1 MPVQTARL
9 TLADWTAA
17 MMNVNTNRRRNLGY
31 FFDESVR
38 RLPDKVAIIDLFGGR
53 ERTSTYRQLDERMNR
68 VASMLARLGVKPG
81 ERVAMLIGNR
91 LEFIEFFFGAMR
103 AGAIPLLLN
112 TRLAANTLEQIIN
125 DAGCALAIVDPSCNR
140 DAVAIAG
147 RVRVRHRMLL
157 DQSQQGLLAFEEE
170 MTKPAA
176 PVEPPPIAD
185 NAQAFQPYTSGSTG
199 RPKGAIMTH
208 HGMLWYVAYNQR
220 YWPSAENSR
229 GLIAL
234 PLFHKNALRGTVK
247 PMLYAGGSFVLM
259 PGYEPRGYLDG
270 LAKYRCTYS
279 RGVAAVFTLFLQHRD
294 YLQSLD
300 LSNLR
305 SMTIGSAVVTPELL
319 DLVKRAL
326 PHIKVEESYGLTE
339 GGSPLRPP
347 IDGRPV
353 PRGSPGVPAPE
364 IELKLIDADGNE
376 TDEEGELVIRCPYVC
391 LGYYNEPEITRA
403 KLNDGWLRTG
413 DVFHKDKDGFFY
425 FRSRVDD
432 MFSCGGENVYPK
444 EVENLLFTH
453 SDVVN
458 AVVAPVPYQVK
469 GYAPAAMV
477 VVREGSTVTSEDL
490 KAYCLEKGPAYS
502 HPRFIDIVSALPLN
516 GAGKVD
522 RGIIQAR
529 LTVAHGVTNATATGA
544 KA

>member
-1 MPVQTARL
+1 MNPQTH
-9 TLADWTAA
+9 
-17 MMNVNTNRRRNLGY
+17 RRRNLGY

-53 ERTSTYRQLDERMNR
+53 ERRSTYRQLDERMDG
-68 VASMLARLGVKPG
+68 VASMLARLGVRPG

-112 TRLAANTLEQIIN
+112 TRLAAGTLEQLIT
-125 DAGCALAIVDPSCNR
+125 DAGCALTIIDPSCNR
-140 DAVAIAG
+140 DALSIAQQAPA
-147 RVRVRHRMLL
+147 RYRMLL
-157 DQSQQGLLAFEEE
+157 DQPADGFLAFEEE
-170 MTKPAA
+170 MAKPA
-176 PVEPPPIAD
+176 PPIDPPPIED

-208 HGMLWYVAYNQR
+208 HGMLWYVDYNQR
-220 YWPSAENSR
+220 YWPADENAR

-247 PMLYAGGSFVLM
+247 PMLFAGGSFVLM
-259 PGYEPRGYLDG
+259 PAYEPRAYLEA
-270 LAKYRCTYS
+270 LAKYKCTYS
-279 RGVAAVFTLFLQHRD
+279 RGVAAVFTMFLQYRD
-294 YLQSLD
+294 ELQTLD

-305 SMTIGSAVVTPELL
+305 SMTIGSAVVTPELI

-353 PRGSPGVPAPE
+353 PRGSPGTPAPE
-364 IELKLIDADGNE
+364 TEVKLIDAAGDE
-376 TDEEGELVIRCPYVC
+376 TDDEGELVVRCPYVC

-413 DVFHKDKDGFFY
+413 DVFYKDKDGFFY

-432 MFSCGGENVYPK
+432 MFGCGGENVYPK

-453 SDVVN
+453 QDVVN
-458 AVVAPVPYQVK
+458 AVVAPVSHQVK
-469 GYAPAAMV
+469 GFVPAAMV
-477 VVREGSTVTSEDL
+477 MVRDGSTITADDL
-490 KAYCLEKGPAYS
+490 KAFCLEKGPAYS
-502 HPRFIDIVSALPLN
+502 HPRFVDIVPALPLN
-516 GAGKVD
+516 GAGKID
-522 RGIIQAR
+522 RGIVQAK
-529 LTVAHGVTNATATGA
+529 LSAAYGAKQNAATGP